1 MLTGVAECRGHPAQ
15 PKGQGQQGTCC
26 RSSLHC
32 PHGHHPAAASPTPPA
47 GTSLWPKRVA
57 VGVPHWAFV
66 GPVSCGHS
74 FSVTSGWSARLSSK
88 FVLLGSPHFC
98 SAGYTV
104 KKLISLRSYQ
114 KLQSARHFLPFGLFS
129 VPIRVS
135 GCWFLQ
141 HHFTCLLAFY

>member
-1 MLTGVAECRGHPAQ
+1 MQRAPRPAQ
-15 PKGQGQQGTCC
+15 GAGAAGDVLPKLLALSPRPPPRCGFSDTPSGHLPVAQEGGSRCP
-26 RSSLHC
+26 SL
-32 PHGHHPAAASPTPPA
+32 G
-47 GTSLWPKRVA
+47 L
-57 VGVPHWAFV
+57 V